1 MAITAAEVFMGALYA
16 RGVEVIFG
24 SFLEHARPGMQEWRK
39 FMEAQGT
46 RQDKPMKP
54 QAVAWELG
62 QQLSDSVTVMSDSGT
77 ATTRCFT

>member
-1 MAITAAEVFMGALYA
+1 
-16 RGVEVIFG
+16 
-24 SFLEHARPGMQEWRK
+24 
-39 FMEAQGT
+39 MEAQGT

-62 QQLSDSVTVMSDSGT
+62 QQPSDSAIIMSDSGT